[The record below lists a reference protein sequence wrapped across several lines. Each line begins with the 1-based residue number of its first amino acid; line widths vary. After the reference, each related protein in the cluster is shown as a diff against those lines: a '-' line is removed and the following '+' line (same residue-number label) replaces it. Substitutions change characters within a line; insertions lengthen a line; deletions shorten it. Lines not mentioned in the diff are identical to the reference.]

1 MDLIK
6 DNEFMKKLDDDI
18 ESLSKTLYL
27 ENPDLW
33 LDFLEKSSDKNFDE
47 MSLYFAAKYNF
58 ISIIKYAVEVNEFDL
73 DSTSKNKAFPS
84 VRKHLIDVAHTE
96 KSFDVLSYLTGEKY
110 TEDVEKSSDK
120 TNLENDNKFKSVTNY
135 SGASYSC
142 PHCNLNVFEFGY
154 KVLISSTCYYSPSDR
169 KIVRSNPMELDT
181 IICASCNKEIE
192 DVTPKKLEDILNIEN
207 CVNCGSHIP
216 TSGVLKEVSVSF
228 NKDNGKFE
236 DGGSTYCCKPCRK
249 SLEKPQLE
257 YFNLI

>member
-154 KVLISSTCYYSPSDR
+154 KVLISSTCSYSPIDR
-169 KIVRSNPMELDT
+169 KIIRSNPIELDT

-192 DVTPKKLEDILNIEN
+192 DVTPKKLETILTIEN
-207 CVNCGSHIP
+207 CVTCGSHMP
-216 TSGVLKEVSVSF
+216 TVGVLKEVSISF
-228 NKDNGKFE
+228 NKGNNNFE
-236 DGGSTYCCKPCRK
+236 DGSSTYCCKSCRK
-249 SLEKPQLE
+249 PLEKSQLE
-257 YFNLI
+257 HFNLI